1 VARHPSAQV
10 LVAIVL
16 GVAVGALRPA
26 WGAALRPVSDTF
38 INLVKMIVT
47 PVIFLTI
54 VIGIAGA
61 GSLRRVGRVGI
72 KALVYFEVVST
83 ASLVIGLAVVN
94 LTRPGA
100 GLDPSRLPHGDV
112 SRYVDGA
119 QQGSLID
126 ILTHIVPSSI
136 VGAFATGD
144 VLQVVF
150 VAIVFGVALAA
161 AGESGRPVVALIQ
174 SLERVF
180 FRLVALIMLV
190 APVGAF
196 GAMAYTVATFGLDAL
211 RPLLRV
217 MADVYLTMAVFVF
230 GVLGVIARLAGF
242 RLLRYLAHI
251 KDEILLVLGTSS
263 SEAALPGIM
272 EKLVTFGCAR
282 PVVGLVIPAGYS
294 FNLDGTFDLS
304 RDGRRL
310 SGPGIRGAHDA
321 WAAAGDPRGAD
332 ADVQGCRGCDR
343 VRVHRACLDAWQHA
357 RHSRRRAGSPPR
369 DRPLHVRGAGDREPH
384 WEWRGDHRRGSER
397 GRISPLVVTSRRL
410 GSRIRMMPRRR
421 TAGLLLMLA
430 TLQLALAPAVY
441 ACVAHRSPAGACHDA
456 MSHGA
461 PSQLASPAASWS
473 PEHAS
478 HRAHHTEVCCAAA
491 GACRV
496 ELVPASVPSLV
507 SLVSRATPPGASS
520 GGPAARRAAPDSP
533 PPKV

>member
-1 VARHPSAQV
+1 MARHPSAQV

-16 GVAVGALRPA
+16 GVAVGALRPG

-61 GSLRRVGRVGI
+61 GSLRRVGRVGV

-83 ASLVIGLAVVN
+83 ASLVIGLIVVN

-126 ILTHIVPSSI
+126 ILTHVVPSSI

-161 AGESGRPVVALIQ
+161 VGESGRPVVALIQ

-230 GVLGVIARLAGF
+230 GVLGLIARLAGF

-294 FNLDGTFDLS
+294 FNLDGTSIYLAMAVGFLAQVF
-304 RDGRRL
+304 G
-310 SGPGIRGAHDA
+310 
-321 WAAAGDPRGAD
+321 
-332 ADVQGCRGCDR
+332 
-343 VRVHRACLDAWQHA
+343 VHM
-357 RHSRRRAGSPPR
+357 
-369 DRPLHVRGAGDREPH
+369 
-384 WEWRGDHRRGSER
+384 
-397 GRISPLVVTSRRL
+397 TL
-410 GSRIRMMPRRR
+410 GQQ
-421 TAGLLLMLA
+421 LA
-430 TLQLALAPAVY
+430 TLAVLMLTSKGAAGVTGSGFIVLASTLGSTHLIPVAGLALLLGIDRFMSEARAIVNLIGNG
-441 ACVAHRSPAGACHDA
+441 VATIVVARSEGAFHP
-456 MSHGA
+456 
-461 PSQLASPAASWS
+461 PS
-473 PEHAS
+473 
-478 HRAHHTEVCCAAA
+478 
-491 GACRV
+491 
-496 ELVPASVPSLV
+496 
-507 SLVSRATPPGASS
+507 
-520 GGPAARRAAPDSP
+520 
-533 PPKV
+533 

>member
-16 GVAVGALRPA
+16 GVAVGALRPG

-61 GSLRRVGRVGI
+61 GSLRRVGRVGV

-83 ASLVIGLAVVN
+83 ASLVIGLIVVN

-126 ILTHIVPSSI
+126 ILTHVVPSSI

-161 AGESGRPVVALIQ
+161 VGESGRPVVALIQ

-230 GVLGVIARLAGF
+230 GVLGLIARLAGF

-294 FNLDGTFDLS
+294 FNLDGTSIYLAMAVGFLAQVF
-304 RDGRRL
+304 G
-310 SGPGIRGAHDA
+310 
-321 WAAAGDPRGAD
+321 
-332 ADVQGCRGCDR
+332 
-343 VRVHRACLDAWQHA
+343 VHM
-357 RHSRRRAGSPPR
+357 
-369 DRPLHVRGAGDREPH
+369 
-384 WEWRGDHRRGSER
+384 
-397 GRISPLVVTSRRL
+397 TL
-410 GSRIRMMPRRR
+410 GQQ
-421 TAGLLLMLA
+421 LA
-430 TLQLALAPAVY
+430 TLAVLMLTSKGAAGVTGSGFIVLASTLGSTHLIPVAGLALLLGIDRFMSEARAIVNLIGNG
-441 ACVAHRSPAGACHDA
+441 VATIVVARSEGAFHP
-456 MSHGA
+456 
-461 PSQLASPAASWS
+461 PS
-473 PEHAS
+473 
-478 HRAHHTEVCCAAA
+478 
-491 GACRV
+491 
-496 ELVPASVPSLV
+496 
-507 SLVSRATPPGASS
+507 
-520 GGPAARRAAPDSP
+520 
-533 PPKV
+533 